1 MLTKRHLLAV
11 LSVLLLLVVG
21 GSACSCSNDSPLA
34 SSPNLNDAVI
44 TLERTLCYGS
54 CPAYKLTVRGN
65 GTVTW
70 EGKKFVKTMGKVEGS
85 ISPEQFKQ
93 LVSEFD
99 QAKYLLLNDGY
110 TQISVTDA
118 PYATTSI
125 TVDGKTKSVRH
136 YLGDASAPQRLT
148 SLESK
153 IDEIVNSDQWIK

>member
-1 MLTKRHLLAV
+1 
-11 LSVLLLLVVG
+11 
-21 GSACSCSNDSPLA
+21 
-34 SSPNLNDAVI
+34 
-44 TLERTLCYGS
+44 
-54 CPAYKLTVRGN
+54 LTVRGN

-153 IDEIVNSDQWIK
+153 IDEIVNSDQWIQ